1 MFRIH
6 FIYIISVVCI
16 PTAESSIWIK
26 NIKSYG
32 PASTIAGK
40 NCLAIMTK
48 YYFRS
53 PLLTRSKNMVMA
65 YAHDLTLPAENI
77 QRKYL
82 LWVHEAIL
90 EGELTE

>member
-1 MFRIH
+1 M
-6 FIYIISVVCI
+6 
-16 PTAESSIWIK
+16 AESSIWIK

-32 PASTIAGK
+32 PASTTSGK

-48 YYFRS
+48 YYFQS
-53 PLLTRSKNMVMA
+53 PFLTRTQNMVMA
-65 YAHDLTLPAENI
+65 YARDLTLPAENI

-82 LWVHEAIL
+82 LWVHDAIF